1 MSWKSEVITNREA
14 NNWIGNRLRFAT
26 LEEALSYVGD
36 LAGRWSMVSDT
47 RVVQCDDPVNYRYL
61 DGQLLIVVPLLVPDN
76 DMGEVA

>member
-1 MSWKSEVITNREA
+1 
-14 NNWIGNRLRFAT
+14 
-26 LEEALSYVGD
+26 
-36 LAGRWSMVSDT
+36 MVSDT